1 MGFTSDQSGC
11 VQAITKPSPRKQ
23 RQGQL
28 PFRSSQ
34 EERKGG
40 LSLSLS
46 QPADSKA
53 PLRAQNQ
60 STLHFKPVTRTEA
73 TALDTT
79 EVVGTTDTQGVG
91 RGFQGDGP
99 HLQEQKLQEHAGAIL
114 VPVMLHTIKERLAL

>member
-1 MGFTSDQSGC
+1 M
-11 VQAITKPSPRKQ
+11 QAITKPSPRKQ

-53 PLRAQNQ
+53 APRGQNQ
-60 STLHFKPVTRTEA
+60 STLQFKPITRAEA

-91 RGFQGDGP
+91 RGFQGSAPD
-99 HLQEQKLQEHAGAIL
+99 LQEPRLQEHAGAI
-114 VPVMLHTIKERLAL
+114 VPFFLHTVKERLALWLIWL

>member
-1 MGFTSDQSGC
+1 M
-11 VQAITKPSPRKQ
+11 QAITKPSPRKQ

-53 PLRAQNQ
+53 APRGQNQ
-60 STLHFKPVTRTEA
+60 STLQFKPITQAEA
-73 TALDTT
+73 TALDIA
-79 EVVGTTDTQGVG
+79 EVVGTTDTHGVG
-91 RGFQGDGP
+91 RGFQGSGP
-99 HLQEQKLQEHAGAIL
+99 HLQEPRLQEHAGASF
-114 VPVMLHTIKERLAL
+114 VPFFLHTVKELLAL